1 MQAAET
7 RGFHPRSSQTSR
19 LATLHGI
26 ASGQVVG
33 KEGAFVSGEEIQKP
47 EGIDQSEGGESSN
60 QPPELDQVSAHN
72 LPSDEKKEKIL
83 DSRVNRHL
91 ANRKPKRVAPHS
103 REKGRNQ
110 KEKNM
115 DSTIVA
121 WMSRG

>member
-1 MQAAET
+1 M
-7 RGFHPRSSQTSR
+7 
-19 LATLHGI
+19 ATLHGI

-33 KEGAFVSGEEIQKP
+33 KHGALVSGEEIQKP

-60 QPPELDQVSAHN
+60 EPPELDQVSAHN

-83 DSRVNRHL
+83 GALVNRHL

-103 REKGRNQ
+103 RKKGRNQ
-110 KEKNM
+110 KKKNM

>member
-33 KEGAFVSGEEIQKP
+33 KDGGFVSGKEIQKP
-47 EGIDQSEGGESSN
+47 EGIDQSEGDESSN
-60 QPPELDQVSAHN
+60 QPHEVDQVSAHN

-83 DSRVNRHL
+83 GALVNRHL
-91 ANRKPKRVAPHS
+91 ANRKPKRVAPHP
-103 REKGRNQ
+103 RKKGRDQ
-110 KEKNM
+110 KKKNM

-121 WMSRG
+121 WISRG

>member
-1 MQAAET
+1 M
-7 RGFHPRSSQTSR
+7 
-19 LATLHGI
+19 ATLHGI

-33 KEGAFVSGEEIQKP
+33 KDGAFVSGEEIQKP

-60 QPPELDQVSAHN
+60 QPPELVQVSAHN

-83 DSRVNRHL
+83 DFRVNRHL

-103 REKGRNQ
+103 RKKGRDQ
-110 KEKNM
+110 KKKNM

>member
-1 MQAAET
+1 MA
-7 RGFHPRSSQTSR
+7 TSDR
-19 LATLHGI
+19 I

-33 KEGAFVSGEEIQKP
+33 KDCAFVSGEEIQKP
-47 EGIDQSEGGESSN
+47 EGIDQSEGDESSN
-60 QPPELDQVSAHN
+60 EPPELDQVSAHN

-83 DSRVNRHL
+83 GALVNRHL

-103 REKGRNQ
+103 RKKGRNQ
-110 KEKNM
+110 KKKNM

>member
-47 EGIDQSEGGESSN
+47 EGIDQSERDESSDETA
-60 QPPELDQVSAHN
+60 ELDQVSAHN

-83 DSRVNRHL
+83 GALVNRHL

-103 REKGRNQ
+103 RKNGRDQ
-110 KEKNM
+110 KKKNM

>member
-1 MQAAET
+1 MA
-7 RGFHPRSSQTSR
+7 TSDR
-19 LATLHGI
+19 I

-33 KEGAFVSGEEIQKP
+33 KEGALVSGEEIQKP
-47 EGIDQSEGGESSN
+47 EGIDQSEGDESSDET
-60 QPPELDQVSAHN
+60 PEVDQVSAHN

-83 DSRVNRHL
+83 DSRVNGHL
-91 ANRKPKRVAPHS
+91 ANRKPKRVAPQS

-110 KEKNM
+110 KKKNM

>member
-7 RGFHPRSSQTSR
+7 RGFQPHSSQTSR
-19 LATLHGI
+19 LATSDEI

-33 KEGAFVSGEEIQKP
+33 KEGALVSGEEIQKP
-47 EGIDQSEGGESSN
+47 EGIDQSEGDESSDET
-60 QPPELDQVSAHN
+60 PEADQVSGHN
-72 LPSDEKKEKIL
+72 QRSDEKKEKIL
-83 DSRVNRHL
+83 GVLVNRHL

-103 REKGRNQ
+103 RKKGRDQ
-110 KEKNM
+110 KKKNM

>member
-1 MQAAET
+1 M
-7 RGFHPRSSQTSR
+7 
-19 LATLHGI
+19 ATLHGI

-33 KEGAFVSGEEIQKP
+33 KDGALVSGEEIQKP

-103 REKGRNQ
+103 RKKGRDQ
-110 KEKNM
+110 KKKIM

>member
-1 MQAAET
+1 MA
-7 RGFHPRSSQTSR
+7 TSG
-19 LATLHGI
+19 GI

-33 KEGAFVSGEEIQKP
+33 KDGATLVSGKEIQKP
-47 EGIDQSEGGESSN
+47 EGIDQSEGGESSDET
-60 QPPELDQVSAHN
+60 PEVDQVSAHN

-83 DSRVNRHL
+83 GAQVNRHL

-103 REKGRNQ
+103 RKKGRDQ
-110 KEKNM
+110 KKKNM

>member
-7 RGFHPRSSQTSR
+7 RGFQPRSSQTSR
-19 LATLHGI
+19 LATSDRI

-33 KEGAFVSGEEIQKP
+33 KDGALVSGEEIQKP

-60 QPPELDQVSAHN
+60 ETPEVDQVSAHN

-83 DSRVNRHL
+83 GALVNRHL

-103 REKGRNQ
+103 RKKGRNQ
-110 KEKNM
+110 KKKNM